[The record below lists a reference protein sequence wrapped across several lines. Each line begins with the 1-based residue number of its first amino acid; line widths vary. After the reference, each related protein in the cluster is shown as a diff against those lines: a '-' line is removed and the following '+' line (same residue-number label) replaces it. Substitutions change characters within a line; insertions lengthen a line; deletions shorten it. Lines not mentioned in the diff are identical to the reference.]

1 MNEYEIARPLV
12 SSIDSWIDQNT
23 EDKQLPNMIENI
35 QNMLAHYGFSSSEM
49 TKGRLD
55 FRLKLLEEEFNETID
70 AKNDK
75 NAEELVDGLIDIIV
89 IAIGTLE
96 LSGVNVG
103 KAWSAVYNSNMKKL
117 RGSKEGRPS
126 DGWDLYKPEGW
137 TSPSHIGNHGQLE
150 KLFNGD

>member
-70 AKNDK
+70 ANNDK

-103 KAWSAVYNSNMKKL
+103 KAWSALYN
-117 RGSKEGRPS
+117 
-126 DGWDLYKPEGW
+126 
-137 TSPSHIGNHGQLE
+137 
-150 KLFNGD
+150 